1 MGNRNVY
8 NVVKKGM
15 FFSVRIASALF
26 SSYSSHKCHIS
37 LKKCTTE
44 MSVFTSL
51 VEDKREREKIH
62 TTSTAVDVFNG

>member
-26 SSYSSHKCHIS
+26 HHTAHINVTS
-37 LKKCTTE
+37 LQKKCTTE

>member
-26 SSYSSHKCHIS
+26 HHTAHIN
-37 LKKCTTE
+37 
-44 MSVFTSL
+44 VTSL
-51 VEDKREREKIH
+51 
-62 TTSTAVDVFNG
+62 